1 MSQNGKEGEISVLAG
16 FVMSGNTPVAKF
28 SGRVVTPILKERAP
42 LCFTTGGDLEEW
54 LKMRAVERHRK
65 NGRILKRLLRLGDT
79 SDLNTA
85 LCVHGAKI
93 TDNYWIKIE
102 AEQALK

>member
-1 MSQNGKEGEISVLAG
+1 MLAG

-42 LCFTTGGDLEEW
+42 LCFTNGGDLEEW
-54 LKMRAVERHRK
+54 LKMRAVDRRRK
-65 NGRILKRLLRLGDT
+65 NVRILKRLLRLGDT

-93 TDNYWIKIE
+93 TDHYWIKTRD
-102 AEQALK
+102 EQALKWGDVCFSRD